1 MSQPRLFRKI
11 CESTLEIRI
20 TRLIFQT
27 HDLDFLSHRKQTRK
41 NHKANFFINRISI
54 NKMPRNE
61 IKKRRRKFEY
71 KKDLKKINSN

>member
-41 NHKANFFINRISI
+41 NHKANFF
-54 NKMPRNE
+54 
-61 IKKRRRKFEY
+61 Y
-71 KKDLKKINSN
+71 